1 MPLIARLVL
10 GLVMF
15 PHGAQKALGW
25 FGGYGFSATMGFF
38 TGQMHIPAFFA
49 FLAIMAEFTG
59 SIGLI
64 LGLFSRVSAFGIAAN
79 MLVAVLM
86 VHAPNG
92 LFMNWTSTQKGE
104 GFEYHLLALGL
115 ALIVIVVGGGKWSID
130 SVLSG
135 WLERIEKSNSGP
147 ATSTPGSQTASDLLA
162 LLEDCTYSDSGSY
175 QVFVLPGHQSFRNAQ
190 NISHTPTAKTLEFAL
205 NKNSTDS

>member
-49 FLAIMAEFTG
+49 FLAIMAEFAG

-64 LGLFSRVSAFGIAAN
+64 LGLLSRVSAFGIAVN
-79 MLVAVLM
+79 MLVAVVM
-86 VHAPNG
+86 VHASNG

-115 ALIVIVVGGGKWSID
+115 ALIVIVVGGGKWSVD
-130 SVLSG
+130 SVLFG
-135 WLERIEKSNSGP
+135 WLERIEKSNS
-147 ATSTPGSQTASDLLA
+147 AGSQTTSDLFA
-162 LLEDCTYSDSGSY
+162 LLEDCTYPDSGNY
-175 QVFVLPGHQSFRNAQ
+175 QVFVLAGHESYRNTQ
-190 NISHTPTAKTLEFAL
+190 NIPHTPTAKAL
-205 NKNSTDS
+205 ASAVNNNSTDS